1 MTSSLLLPIVAFVLA
16 SASVGGVLFALFQPR
31 FAGGS
36 PLDRRVEA
44 IAGPRVATVR
54 VAEGTADKARKRSV
68 KSTLREA
75 DERQKGSERRKYKPS
90 LAIRLRQASLDW
102 TPRKYH
108 LVSAGVGGALFAA
121 WLAVT
126 GPAAAAVLGAAGGLL
141 LPHLYVGFRRR
152 RRLERFRSL
161 FPDAI
166 DVIVRGI
173 KSGVPL
179 ADCLKIVASETSEPV
194 KGEFKTLV
202 EDQALGLPLGEAVQ
216 RLPDRIPIPEAC
228 FFAIVIAV
236 QSRTG
241 GNLSE
246 ALGNLS
252 SVLRERKKML
262 GKIAA
267 MSAEAKASGGIIGSL
282 PIIVGGIL
290 YFTSPDYVGLLFTTL
305 TGNIVLG
312 ACALWMATGIFV
324 MRQMIRFDF

>member
-1 MTSSLLLPIVAFVLA
+1 MTSSLLLPIAAFVLA

-44 IAGPRVATVR
+44 IAGARVATMR
-54 VAEGTADKARKRSV
+54 AADGHADKARKRSV

-90 LAIRLRQASLDW
+90 LAIRLRQADLNW
-102 TPRKYH
+102 NLRKYR
-108 LVSAGVGGALFAA
+108 LVSACVGVALFLVWFAI
-121 WLAVT
+121 V
-126 GPAAAAVLGAAGGLL
+126 GPAVAAVLGVAGGLL

-152 RRLERFRSL
+152 RRLERFRTL

-179 ADCLKIVASETSEPV
+179 GDCLKIVANEAAEPV

-202 EDQALGLPLGEAVQ
+202 EDQALGLPLGDAVQ
-216 RLPDRIPIPEAC
+216 RLPDRIPIPEAS

-252 SVLRERKKML
+252 GVLRERKKML

-282 PIIVGGIL
+282 PIIVGGVL
-290 YFTSPDYVGLLFTTL
+290 YFTSPDYVGLLFSTL
-305 TGNIVLG
+305 TGNIVLAG
-312 ACALWMATGIFV
+312 CALWMASGVFV
-324 MRQMIRFDF
+324 MRRMVRFDF

>member
-1 MTSSLLLPIVAFVLA
+1 MTSSLLLPMAAFVLA
-16 SASVGGVLFALFQPR
+16 SASVGGVLYALFQPR

-44 IAGPRVATVR
+44 IAGVRISTVR
-54 VAEGTADKARKRSV
+54 AADGLVDKARKRSV
-68 KSTLREA
+68 ASTLRED

-90 LAIRLRQASLDW
+90 LSTRLRQASLGW
-102 TPRKYH
+102 TSRKYY
-108 LVSAGVGGALFAA
+108 LISAGVAGALFLA
-121 WLAVT
+121 WLAMV
-126 GPAAAAVLGAAGGLL
+126 GPVVAAVLGMAGGLL

-179 ADCLKIVASETSEPV
+179 GDCLKIVASEAAEPV

-216 RLPDRIPIPEAC
+216 RLSERIPIPEAS

-252 SVLRERKKML
+252 GVLRERKKML

-282 PIIVGGIL
+282 PIIIGGVL
-290 YFTSPDYVGLLFTTL
+290 YFTSPDYVGLLFTSL
-305 TGNIVLG
+305 TGNIVLAG
-312 ACALWMATGIFV
+312 CALWMASGIFV
-324 MRQMIRFDF
+324 MRKMVRFDF